1 MTNLVQYGNTFS
13 LLATGRI
20 FGLDK
25 QLLVDVCFQGI
36 AILILFAFLSY
47 ILFEPVKKMLNNR
60 KEKVQNDLE
69 TAAANKEEA
78 LKLKETYDAKIKEVD
93 KEAEEILSNARKKA
107 LKRENDIVE
116 EAKEEA
122 ARIMARANNEIELEK
137 NKLQDEIKVEIVKVA
152 AVMAGK
158 MIKMQMDESMQNALI
173 QDTLKE
179 MADEI
184 LWLLCGR
191 IIVGE
196 ESVF

>member
-13 LLATGRI
+13 MLASGRI

-25 QLLVDVCFQGI
+25 QLIVDVCFQGI
-36 AILILFAFLSY
+36 SVLILAAFLSY

-69 TAAANKEEA
+69 TAATNKAEA
-78 LKLKETYDAKIKEVD
+78 LKLKETYEAKMKEIDKEVD
-93 KEAEEILSNARKKA
+93 EILSNARKKA
-107 LKRENDIVE
+107 LKRENDIVD

-122 ARIMARANNEIELEK
+122 ARIIARANNEIQLEK

-158 MIKMQMDESMQNALI
+158 MVKMQMDDSMQNALL

-179 MADEI
+179 MGDDT
-184 LWLLCGR
+184 WL
-191 IIVGE
+191 
-196 ESVF
+196 SK

>member
-13 LLATGRI
+13 MLASGRI

-25 QLLVDVCFQGI
+25 QLIVDVCFQGI
-36 AILILFAFLSY
+36 AVLILFAFLSY

-69 TAAANKEEA
+69 TAATSKAEA
-78 LKLKETYDAKIKEVD
+78 LKLKETYDAKMKEIDKEVD
-93 KEAEEILSNARKKA
+93 EILSNARKKA
-107 LKRENDIVE
+107 LKRENEIVD

-122 ARIMARANNEIELEK
+122 ARIIARANNEIQLEK

-158 MIKMQMDESMQNALI
+158 MVKMQMDDSMQNALL

-179 MADEI
+179 MGDDT
-184 LWLLCGR
+184 WL
-191 IIVGE
+191 
-196 ESVF
+196 SK